1 MKRKQIAEHWERVRL
16 NQIEVEKERIKAE
29 CIARE
34 QAKAKEKLVRLSEVQ
49 TLERKREIFGQH

>member
-49 TLERKREIFGQH
+49 T